1 MDFMLSVWRTD
12 ERVEGSL
19 PFVTQLTL
27 GSLEYAK
34 RLGER
39 ITSHGGGLFAWEVLA
54 WQDGAWGVVARSE
67 EIS

>member
-12 ERVEGSL
+12 ESVEGSL

-34 RLGER
+34 RIGKR
-39 ITSHGGGLFAWEVLA
+39 ITIFGGDLFAWEVLA
-54 WQDGAWGVVARSE
+54 WRDGAWEVVARSE

>member
-12 ERVEGSL
+12 DKVEGSL

-27 GSLEYAK
+27 GSLEYARK
-34 RLGER
+34 IGER
-39 ITSHGGGLFAWEVLA
+39 ITSHGGDLFAWEVLA
-54 WQDGAWGVVARSE
+54 WQGGAWEVVARSE